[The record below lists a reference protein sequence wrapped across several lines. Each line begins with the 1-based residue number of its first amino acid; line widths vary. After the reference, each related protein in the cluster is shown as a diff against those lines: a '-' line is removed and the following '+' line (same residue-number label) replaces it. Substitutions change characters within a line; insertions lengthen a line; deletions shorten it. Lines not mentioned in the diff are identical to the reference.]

1 MTGLARSHPHG
12 GDYLR
17 EHAVKLTRALV
28 DACKSESSEK
38 KEDAV
43 PKQRSIL
50 RGFIQERRT
59 MLASERINYFDSFD
73 RRPRFDFDEDDD
85 P

>member
-1 MTGLARSHPHG
+1 MIGLARSHPHG
-12 GDYLR
+12 PDYLR

-28 DACKSESSEK
+28 DAKSESSEK
-38 KEDAV
+38 AEDAI
-43 PKQRSIL
+43 PKQRNIL

-59 MLASERINYFDSFD
+59 MLSSEKVNYFDKSD